1 MIFGTV
7 LFSAREAGKSERAGA
22 EQWSGISLAAYTRP
36 SGAAGL
42 GARCRRRAAV
52 HTVNVPRR
60 CVARRRRCGRSP
72 RRSDGVTRPSRRVT
86 SLPLAAE
93 AASLGLYTLTRPR
106 NNQRNWAT
114 ARAFPSCFSFQLH
127 HFSPPRSSP
136 PSPLSYRYFATA
148 AVALDSSHMTAS
160 SSASW
165 SRFSPPSDFVNGHV
179 STTWFMVC
187 HRSQSQ
193 EGDWVSK

>member
-22 EQWSGISLAAYTRP
+22 EEWSGISLAAYTR
-36 SGAAGL
+36 G
-42 GARCRRRAAV
+42 AAV

-114 ARAFPSCFSFQLH
+114 ARAFPSSSSFQLH
-127 HFSPPRSSP
+127 HFSPARSSP
-136 PSPLSYRYFATA
+136 AFSIELPLFR
-148 AVALDSSHMTAS
+148 
-160 SSASW
+160 
-165 SRFSPPSDFVNGHV
+165 
-179 STTWFMVC
+179 
-187 HRSQSQ
+187 
-193 EGDWVSK
+193 

>member
-7 LFSAREAGKSERAGA
+7 LFSAREAGMSERAGA
-22 EQWSGISLAAYTRP
+22 EEWSGISLAACTRP
-36 SGAAGL
+36 RGAATA
-42 GARCRRRAAV
+42 ARCRRRAAV

-127 HFSPPRSSP
+127 HFSPSRCSP
-136 PSPLSYRYFATA
+136 AVSIELPLFR
-148 AVALDSSHMTAS
+148 DCC
-160 SSASW
+160 
-165 SRFSPPSDFVNGHV
+165 SRCRFQPYDCVIIRFVESIQSPPSDFVNGHV

-187 HRSQSQ
+187 RWPQSQ